1 MNVYAGAYLGW
12 GWSRGF
18 AMGFP
23 VRAFVEMSRYT
34 WLRVGVNG
42 NRRGRR
48 RIACSM
54 NLFKSV
60 SICAHIFITSVI
72 IKSQH
77 RR

>member
-1 MNVYAGAYLGW
+1 MLGHTGW
-12 GWSRGF
+12 DWSRGF
-18 AMGFP
+18 ATGFT
-23 VRAFVEMSRYT
+23 VRAFVEMSRYI
-34 WLRVGVNG
+34 WLRVGVKKG
-42 NRRGRR
+42 RGR

-60 SICAHIFITSVI
+60 SICVHIFITSVI

>member
-1 MNVYAGAYLGW
+1 
-12 GWSRGF
+12 
-18 AMGFP
+18 MGFP

-42 NRRGRR
+42 NRRGGEGRR
-48 RIACSM
+48 RIARSM

-60 SICAHIFITSVI
+60 SICVHIFITSAI